1 MTTPSSGRRGW
12 VQEHMDRYL
21 ATNGEDGHLWRDGI
35 PTLLLT
41 TTGRKSGK
49 ATTTPL
55 IYGQDGDRY
64 MVVGSRGGAPDHP
77 QWYLNLS
84 ADSSVQVQVKADK
97 FSAQARTA
105 TPDEKPRLWEIMAKV
120 CPPYNEYQGR
130 TDREI
135 PVIILERAG

>member
-1 MTTPSSGRRGW
+1 MTTPSGGRREW
-12 VQEHMDRYL
+12 VQEHLERYL
-21 ATNGEDGHLWRDGI
+21 ATGGEDGHLWRDGI

-84 ADSSVQVQVKADK
+84 ADPSIEVQVKADK
-97 FSAQARTA
+97 FTARARTA
-105 TPDEKPRLWEIMAKV
+105 TPDEKPRLWEIMAKIY
-120 CPPYNEYQGR
+120 PPYNEYQGR

-135 PVIILERAG
+135 PVIILERVT

>member
-120 CPPYNEYQGR
+120 YPPYNEYQGR